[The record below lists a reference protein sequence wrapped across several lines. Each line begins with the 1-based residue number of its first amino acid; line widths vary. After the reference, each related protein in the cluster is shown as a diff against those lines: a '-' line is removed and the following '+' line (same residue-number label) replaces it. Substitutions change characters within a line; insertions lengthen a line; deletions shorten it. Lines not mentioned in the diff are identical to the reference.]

1 MGRTSGKTNWRRG
14 GAICVA
20 LLGIA
25 LASNLNAQEDAAARG
40 LAIAQEA
47 ADRDDGFG
55 NSASTLTMVLRDARG
70 RETQRTMES
79 RVLETDTGDRSLIV
93 FDEPKDVRG
102 TALLTHNRADA
113 PDDQWLY
120 LPAVRR
126 VKRIASTS
134 RGGAFMGSEF
144 AYEDFAS
151 QEVSK
156 YHYLYLQ
163 DDRFASLDAFVIERR
178 PKFESSAYGRQ
189 KVWIDQ
195 SEYRLLKVEYFDRR
209 DVLLK
214 TLVADEF
221 ERYEDR
227 FWRPGRMLM
236 TNHRTGRSTLLRF
249 SDYVFDADFA
259 AADFTPARLPQAR

>member
-1 MGRTSGKTNWRRG
+1 
-14 GAICVA
+14 
-20 LLGIA
+20 
-25 LASNLNAQEDAAARG
+25 
-40 LAIAQEA
+40 
-47 ADRDDGFG
+47 
-55 NSASTLTMVLRDARG
+55 MVLVDARG
-70 RETQRTMES
+70 RETLRTMES
-79 RVLETDTGDRSLIV
+79 RVLETDAGDRSLIV

-102 TALLTHNRADA
+102 TALLTHNRTDA

-151 QEVSK
+151 QEVAK
-156 YHYLYLQ
+156 YSYRYVK
-163 DDRFASLDAFVIERR
+163 DEEFASLDAFVVERR

-195 SEYRLLKVEYFDRR
+195 AEYRLLQVQYFDRR

-221 ERYEDR
+221 ARYEDR

-249 SDYVFDADFA
+249 SDYVFNADLA
-259 AADFTPARLPQAR
+259 AADFMPARLPQAR